1 MASLGFVPFALLDAL
16 GCGLLKGRMFH
27 SLLLPGFRRI
37 VLVVFVWWLSL
48 SGIQLSAQSP
58 RSPTPPQDAPAKTD
72 STAKSP
78 AAPAPTQ
85 GEEVSSHETPTTFK
99 VRVNLVLVRV
109 VVRDAHGKIVPNLKK
124 EDFQLYD
131 NRKVQTISS
140 FSVETPETRTASAVA
155 STAAESSSAD
165 VAGGKAIVLPQRFVS
180 MVFDDVHLSMEDA
193 VFVRDSATRFFEGL
207 AASDRVSLS
216 TTSGQLT
223 QEFTDD
229 HGKLTK
235 ALLGIT
241 PRPLTGAGF
250 HDCPDVSYYQADL
263 IVNRSD
269 RQALGV
275 ATEEAIQCAFNGDA
289 TMRAAAQGLAQSAA
303 NRMVAQGDSETQ
315 YAYRHLDEVVRRL
328 ANMPGQRVLVL
339 VSPGFITS
347 TLQLEAS
354 ETVDRATRSNIVIN
368 TIDARGLY
376 TPDVGGDIAD
386 PPRDGFRT
394 AGFKLSYRVAAQL
407 AQEDVLAQLADG
419 TGGKFFHNRNDVDE
433 AMREAGAAPAYS
445 YLLGFSPQN
454 LKIDGRFHALKVA
467 LTNKEKFD
475 IQARH
480 GYFAPK
486 TLTDAAEATKL
497 EMQEALFSQEEIR
510 DLPVELQTQFFKKD
524 DTQARLAVLTHF
536 DVKTIHFQKLLGR
549 NNDQLTI
556 LMGIFDEN
564 GNFVTGLSKIV
575 EMKLL
580 DTTYTRLSHSGFTV
594 KTSFDVKPGTYL
606 VRMVVRD
613 AVGAQMAARNGA
625 VVIPN

>member
-1 MASLGFVPFALLDAL
+1 
-16 GCGLLKGRMFH
+16 MFH
-27 SLLLPGFRRI
+27 SLLLPGFRSILFI
-37 VLVVFVWWLSL
+37 VLACCLSL
-48 SGIQLSAQSP
+48 SANRLFAQTSAPPS
-58 RSPTPPQDAPAKTD
+58 PPQDAPAKSD
-72 STAKSP
+72 STAQPPS
-78 AAPAPTQ
+78 APAQT
-85 GEEVSSHETPTTFK
+85 EEVSSRDNPTTFK

-109 VVRDAHGKIVPNLKK
+109 VVRDSKGKIVSNLKK

-155 STAAESSSAD
+155 SAAGAGSSSSTDA
-165 VAGGKAIVLPQRFVS
+165 AGGKAVVLPQRFVS
-180 MVFDDVHLSMEDA
+180 MVFDDIHLSTSDT
-193 VFVRDSATRFFEGL
+193 VFIRDSATRFFGAL
-207 AASDRVSLS
+207 AASDRVSLN
-216 TTSGQLT
+216 TTSGQMT

-229 HGKLTK
+229 HESLGK
-235 ALLGIT
+235 ALLGVS
-241 PRPLTGAGF
+241 PRPLTN
-250 HDCPDVSYYQADL
+250 HSSSDCPDMSVYQADQ

-269 RQALGV
+269 AQALAV
-275 ATEEAIQCAFNGDA
+275 ATAETLQCAFNNN
-289 TMRAAAQGLAQSAA
+289 TQMMAAAQSMAQAA
-303 NRMVAQGDSETQ
+303 AYSTLAQGDNETE
-315 YAYRHLDEVVRRL
+315 YAYRHLEDVIRRL

-339 VSPGFITS
+339 VSPGFLST

-354 ETVDRATRSNIVIN
+354 DIVDRAVRANIVIN

-376 TPDVGGDIAD
+376 TPDLMGDIAN
-386 PPRDGFRT
+386 PPNDTVQT
-394 AGFKLSYRVAAQL
+394 AGYKSSYRMAAQL
-407 AQEDVLAQLADG
+407 AQEDVLGQLADG
-419 TGGKFFHNRNDVDE
+419 TGGKFYHNRNDVDE

-454 LKIDGRFHALKVA
+454 LKIDGRFHTLKVA
-467 LTNKEKFD
+467 LTSKEKFD

-486 TLTDAAEATKL
+486 TLADPVEATKQ
-497 EMQEALFSQEEIR
+497 EIQEALFSQEEIH

-524 DTQARLAVLTHF
+524 DSQARLAVLTHF
-536 DVKTIHFQKLLGR
+536 DVKSIHFQKLQGR

-556 LMGIFDEN
+556 VTGIFDEN

-580 DTTYTRLSHSGFTV
+580 DTTYNRLSRSGFTV

-625 VVIPN
+625 VVIPY